1 MTIGGVLGDAFEVY
15 RRLWRR
21 SVVVAGLIFAIVS
34 LANAL
39 AARGGSAV
47 TGLVSLLLSLV
58 GGLLVQGALVEVV
71 RDLHEGREP
80 APVAAYYDRTRG
92 RLGTLLGSSLL
103 YGVGVG
109 LGLILLVVPGLIA
122 IARWSLIVPLVMI
135 ERRGWREAFR
145 RSSELVRGRTGR
157 VLVLVVVTYVIAGIA
172 SFLIGRLF
180 TPLPRFLEIWIG
192 GTVAG
197 AITAPFEAHVLTV
210 LYYRLTEPETPVL
223 PDEPRRAWQSVWD
236 EERKEPPA

>member
-1 MTIGGVLGDAFEVY
+1 MTISGILTDAFDVY

-21 SVVVAGLIFAIVS
+21 SVVVAGLIFGVVS

-39 AARGGSAV
+39 AARGTSALPA
-47 TGLVSLLLSLV
+47 LVSLVLGLV

-71 RDLHEGREP
+71 RDLHEGRSP

-109 LGLILLVVPGLIA
+109 IGLILLVVPGLIA
-122 IARWSLIVPLVMI
+122 IARWTLIVPLVMI
-135 ERRGWREAFR
+135 ERRGWRDAFH

-157 VLVLVVVTYVIAGIA
+157 VLVLLIIAYVISGIA
-172 SFLIGRLF
+172 TFLIGRAF
-180 TPLPRFLEIWIG
+180 TSLPDFLANWIG

-197 AITAPFEAHVLTV
+197 AITAPFQAHVLTV

-223 PDEPRRAWQSVWD
+223 PDKPAQTWQSIWD